1 MNCTDIAEKIESLAT
16 GELPAEQRDACMV
29 HIKDCRDCADA
40 LRGSM
45 AMQTLRR
52 QELEPAPEGFFER
65 IVENVTTIE
74 PKRRTSNRFWQG
86 AAVGGALA
94 ASLLAAALM
103 LGVLIRPV
111 ATAPQ
116 AAEFFVS
123 SSEARIMNIAID
135 ADRALPGAK
144 ITILLSGNVEVD
156 GYGSRRELSWSDDL
170 EMGVNKLSLP
180 LLASGIGGGQM
191 VVRLSHPDSEQMF
204 VINLPVDG

>member
-29 HIKDCRDCADA
+29 HIKGCRDCADA

-52 QELEPAPEGFFER
+52 QALEPAPEGLFER
-65 IVENVTTIE
+65 IVEDVTTIE
-74 PKRRTSNRFWQG
+74 PKRRTSKRFWQG

-123 SSEARIMNIAID
+123 SSEARIMNIAIE
-135 ADRALPGAK
+135 ADRALPGAT
-144 ITILLSGNVEVD
+144 ITILLSGNVQVD